1 VLFAKG
7 GYHRVGAPGF
17 LLLGRRPERNILPNL
32 YLPEPGPLHPED
44 RSDNCSTANLQQH
57 RVPPLQKTQGWGTL
71 GFLMGMENAQDGG
84 WATRPTIPAGAA
96 TGSLI
101 GGGVGFAGGMIYCAK
116 GVGPRFGGNQR
127 QNKAANDA
135 KRDAE
140 RETGM
145 KMTDDQQ
152 EQFHDLITHQN
163 FDYHEMVDVGKPF

>member
-1 VLFAKG
+1 MAGSMAAGAGTGSVMGGGVGSLGLAGGPTAFA
-7 GYHRVGAPGF
+7 
-17 LLLGRRPERNILPNL
+17 
-32 YLPEPGPLHPED
+32 
-44 RSDNCSTANLQQH
+44 
-57 RVPPLQKTQGWGTL
+57 
-71 GFLMGMENAQDGG
+71 
-84 WATRPTIPAGAA
+84 TIPAGAA